1 MSEHDA
7 YKNHPGEREL
17 IQKHNEHE
25 RQQII
30 EGAVAHVVSKI
41 EHLDEDMRR
50 EVLKQAL
57 KMVKSSLVIRKSGK

>member
-1 MSEHDA
+1 MTEHDPYA
-7 YKNHPGEREL
+7 NHPGEREL
-17 IQKHNEHE
+17 IQKHDEQE

-41 EHLDEDMRR
+41 EDLDEDVRR